1 MNQKIFE
8 GTLLVSDI
16 DGTLVPKSQI
26 VPPQNLEAIAHYCAL
41 GGKFAFATGR
51 SFATAGRMLSWLTPN
66 APCIFVN
73 GAQILD
79 TKTQQVLMQKRLPDE
94 AEELLKGY
102 FDRYPDCAAV
112 VMAPDGSLYV
122 ARSNDISDD
131 HDRITDTVAKRVNWD
146 ELPAEKL
153 KIIFMAPEKTIG
165 QMVEWEAAH
174 PSELVE
180 TCRSWPEYFEIL
192 PKNGNKG
199 QALIALRDIL
209 HIPAERSFAIGDF
222 DNDEEMVR
230 VAGIGAAPQNA
241 TEKVRSLA
249 KVTVCDCDDGAVADF
264 IAYLE
269 RKLTEEKTGM

>member
-1 MNQKIFE
+1 MERKIFE

-16 DGTLVPKSQI
+16 DGTLVPSSQV
-26 VPPQNLEAIAHYCAL
+26 VPPQNLEAIARFCEL

-51 SFATAGRMLSWLTPN
+51 TVATAGRMLSWLTPT

-73 GAQILD
+73 GVQIFD

-112 VMAPDGSLYV
+112 VMAANGLLYV
-122 ARSNDISDD
+122 ARPNEFSDD

-153 KIIFMAPEKTIG
+153 KIVFMAPEATINA
-165 QMVEWEAAH
+165 MVEWNAAH

-180 TCRSWPEYFEIL
+180 TCRSWPEYFEVL

-199 QALIALRDIL
+199 QALVALRDIL
-209 HIPAERSFAIGDF
+209 GIPAERSFAIGDF

-230 VAGIGAAPQNA
+230 VAGIGAAPANA
-241 TEKVRSLA
+241 TEKLRSLA
-249 KVTVCDCDDGAVADF
+249 KVVVCDCEDGAVADF

-269 RKLTEEKTGM
+269 RRLTAAL

>member
-1 MNQKIFE
+1 MNQNIFA

-51 SFATAGRMLSWLTPN
+51 SYATSGRMRSWLTPN
-66 APCIFVN
+66 APCIFIN
-73 GAQILD
+73 GVQIMD
-79 TKTQQVLMQKRLPDE
+79 TRTQQVLMQKRLPAE
-94 AEELLKGY
+94 AEDLLKGY
-102 FDRYPDCAAV
+102 FDRYPDAAAV
-112 VMAPDGSLYV
+112 VMAPDGQYV
-122 ARSNDISDD
+122 ARANAISEE
-131 HDRITDTVAKRVNWD
+131 HDQITDTASTQVDWD
-146 ELPAEKL
+146 GLPEEKL
-153 KIIFMAPEKTIG
+153 KIIFMAPEETINA
-165 QMVEWEAAH
+165 MVAWNAAH

-199 QALIALRDIL
+199 QALIALRDL
-209 HIPAERSFAIGDF
+209 LGIPAERSFAIGDF

-249 KVTVCDCDDGAVADF
+249 KVVVCDCDDGAVADF

-269 RKLTEEKTGM
+269 RKLTEEKTGI

>member
-1 MNQKIFE
+1 MKQKIFE

-16 DGTLVPKSQI
+16 DGTLVPRSQI
-26 VPPQNLEAIAHYCAL
+26 VPPQNLKAIAHYCEL

-51 SFATAGRMLSWLTPN
+51 SYPTAGRMLSWLTPN

-73 GAQILD
+73 GVEIFD
-79 TKTQQVLMQKRLPDE
+79 TKTKQVLMQRRLPAE
-94 AEELLKGY
+94 AEDLLKGY
-102 FDRYPDCAAV
+102 FDRFPDCAAL
-112 VMAPDGSLYV
+112 VMVPGGEMYV
-122 ARSNDISDD
+122 ARPNAISDD
-131 HDRITDTVAKRVNWD
+131 HDRITDTVAKRVAWED
-146 ELPAEKL
+146 LPEEKQ
-153 KIIFMAPEKTIG
+153 KIIFMAPAETIG
-165 QMVEWEAAH
+165 KMVEYEAAN

-180 TCRSWPEYFEIL
+180 TCRSWPEYFEVL

-209 HIPAERSFAIGDF
+209 NIPPERSFAIGDF

-230 VAGIGAAPQNA
+230 VAGIGAAPMNA

-264 IAYLE
+264 INYLE
-269 RKLTEEKTGM
+269 KYLTAQQAEQ

>member
-1 MNQKIFE
+1 MEKKIFA

-16 DGTLVPKSQI
+16 DGTLVPTNQV
-26 VPPQNLEAIAHYCAL
+26 VPPQNLEAIARYCAL

-73 GAQILD
+73 GVQIFD
-79 TKTQQVLMQKRLPDE
+79 TKTKEVLMQKRLPAE
-94 AEELLKGY
+94 ADALLKGY

-112 VMAPDGSLYV
+112 VMAPDGLYV
-122 ARSNDISDD
+122 ARSNAISDD
-131 HDRITDTVAKRVNWD
+131 HDRITDTVAKRVAWED
-146 ELPAEKL
+146 LPAEKL
-153 KIIFMAPEKTIG
+153 KIIFMAPEATIG
-165 QMVEWEAAH
+165 EMVEWEAAH

-180 TCRSWPEYFEIL
+180 TCRSWPEYFEVL

-199 QALIALRDIL
+199 QALVALRDIL
-209 HIPAERSFAIGDF
+209 NIPAERSFAIGDF

-249 KVTVCDCDDGAVADF
+249 KVIVCDCDDGAVADF

-269 RKLTEEKTGM
+269 RKLTEEQTGI